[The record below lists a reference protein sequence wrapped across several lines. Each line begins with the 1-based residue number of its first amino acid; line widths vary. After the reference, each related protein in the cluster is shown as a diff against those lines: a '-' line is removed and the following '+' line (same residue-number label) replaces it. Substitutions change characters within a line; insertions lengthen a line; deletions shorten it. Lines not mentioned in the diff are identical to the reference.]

1 MTDTLSSTIV
11 TLKTEYMTNNTS
23 HAHIHEFIPSS
34 SSNILPIDKNH
45 LELLHQFMLSNPIY
59 SSSHESK
66 IDEIPCTIYEGDVT
80 HFWLDSIKHDTSYA
94 PFYPTW
100 MLSAYTLALISKN
113 LGVDNIIDIGSGDGR
128 IAYCG
133 KVVGMESYGIE
144 IVENLVLLQKS
155 ISNGTKVNFN
165 IKLGDATKF
174 DYTSLNLSQP
184 IFFLSGL
191 PEQGELLA
199 NSVIE
204 KILNISNLKNNAKF
218 VFMGSYSKRKYTK
231 DDSKFGW
238 ESVINSFDLDIVKT
252 VTLPT
257 YWTSDQ
263 PVDTPFIFTK
273 LNG

>member
-45 LELLHQFMLSNPIY
+45 LELLHHFMLNNPIY
-59 SSSHESK
+59 SNSHESK
-66 IDEIPCTIYEGDVT
+66 IDEIPCMIYEGDVT

-113 LGVDNIIDIGSGDGR
+113 LGASHIIDIGSGDGR

-144 IVENLVLLQKS
+144 IDENLVLLQKS

-165 IKLGDATKF
+165 IKLGDAIKF

-238 ESVINSFDLDIVKT
+238 GKIIDFFDLDIMKT

-273 LNG
+273 LND

>member
-45 LELLHQFMLSNPIY
+45 LELLHHFMLNNPIY
-59 SSSHESK
+59 SNSHESK
-66 IDEIPCTIYEGDVT
+66 IDEIPCMIYEGDVT

-144 IVENLVLLQKS
+144 IDENLVLLQKS

-165 IKLGDATKF
+165 IKLGDAIKF

-238 ESVINSFDLDIVKT
+238 GKIIDFFDLDIMKT

-273 LNG
+273 LND

>member
-1 MTDTLSSTIV
+1 
-11 TLKTEYMTNNTS
+11 MTNNTS

-34 SSNILPIDKNH
+34 SSNILSIDKNH
-45 LELLHQFMLSNPIY
+45 LELLHQFMLNNPIY
-59 SSSHESK
+59 SSFHESK

-113 LGVDNIIDIGSGDGR
+113 LGVDHIIDIGSGDGR

-133 KVVGMESYGIE
+133 KVVGIESYGIE
-144 IVENLVLLQKS
+144 IDENLVLLQKS
-155 ISNGTKVNFN
+155 ISNDTKVNFN
-165 IKLGDATKF
+165 IKLDDATKF

-204 KILNISNLKNNAKF
+204 KILNISNLKNNAMF

-238 ESVINSFDLDIVKT
+238 GKIIDFFDLNIVKT

-263 PVDTPFIFTK
+263 PIDTPFIFTK
-273 LNG
+273 LND

>member
-1 MTDTLSSTIV
+1 MTDTLSNTIV

-34 SSNILPIDKNH
+34 SSNILSIDKNH
-45 LELLHQFMLSNPIY
+45 LELLHKFMLNNPIY
-59 SSSHESK
+59 SSSHELK

-113 LGVDNIIDIGSGDGR
+113 LGIGNIIDIGSGDGR

-133 KVVGMESYGIE
+133 KVVGMESDGIE
-144 IVENLVLLQKS
+144 IDETLVLLQKS
-155 ISNGTKVNFN
+155 ISNDTKVNFN
-165 IKLGDATKF
+165 IELDDATKF
-174 DYTSLNLSQP
+174 DYTSLKLSQP
-184 IFFLSGL
+184 AVFLSGL

-199 NSVIE
+199 NSVIK
-204 KILNISNLKNNAKF
+204 KILNISNLKNNTMF

-238 ESVINSFDLDIVKT
+238 GNVIDSFDLNIVKT

-263 PVDTPFIFTK
+263 PIDTPFIFTK
-273 LNG
+273 LND

>member
-45 LELLHQFMLSNPIY
+45 LELLHHFMLNNPIY
-59 SSSHESK
+59 SNSHESK
-66 IDEIPCTIYEGDVT
+66 IDEIPCMIYEGDVT

-144 IVENLVLLQKS
+144 IDENLVLLQKS

-165 IKLGDATKF
+165 IKLGDAIKF
-174 DYTSLNLSQP
+174 DYASLNLSQP

-238 ESVINSFDLDIVKT
+238 GKIIDFFDLDIMKT
-252 VTLPT
+252 ITLPT

-273 LNG
+273 LND

>member
-45 LELLHQFMLSNPIY
+45 LELLHQFMLNNPIY
-59 SSSHESK
+59 SNSHESK
-66 IDEIPCTIYEGDVT
+66 IDEIPCMIYEGDVT

-113 LGVDNIIDIGSGDGR
+113 LGASHIIDIGSGDGR

-144 IVENLVLLQKS
+144 IDENLVLLQKS

-165 IKLGDATKF
+165 IKLGDAIKF

-238 ESVINSFDLDIVKT
+238 GKIIDFFDLDIMKT

-273 LNG
+273 LND

>member
-45 LELLHQFMLSNPIY
+45 LELLHHFMLNNPIY
-59 SSSHESK
+59 SNSHESK
-66 IDEIPCTIYEGDVT
+66 IDEIPCMIYEGDVT

-113 LGVDNIIDIGSGDGR
+113 LGVGHIIDIGSGDGR

-144 IVENLVLLQKS
+144 IDENLVLLQKS

-165 IKLGDATKF
+165 IKLGDAIKF

-238 ESVINSFDLDIVKT
+238 GKIIDFFDLDIMKT

-273 LNG
+273 LND

>member
-1 MTDTLSSTIV
+1 MNDTLSNTIV
-11 TLKTEYMTNNTS
+11 TLKTEYMANSAS
-23 HAHIHEFIPSS
+23 HAHIHEFIPNS
-34 SSNILPIDKNH
+34 SSNILTIDQNDI
-45 LELLHQFMLSNPIY
+45 ELLHKFMHNNPIY

-66 IDEIPCTIYEGDVT
+66 IDEIPCKIYEGDVT

-113 LGVDNIIDIGSGDGR
+113 LGVSHIIDIGSGDGR

-133 KVVGMESYGIE
+133 KVVGIESYGIE
-144 IVENLVLLQKS
+144 IDENLVLLQKS
-155 ISNGTKVNFN
+155 ISKDTEVNFN
-165 IKLGDATKF
+165 VKLDDATKF
-174 DYTSLNLSQP
+174 DYTSLSLSQP
-184 IFFLSGL
+184 VFFLSGL

-199 NSVIE
+199 NSVIK
-204 KILNISNLKNNAKF
+204 KILNISALKNKAMF

-238 ESVINSFDLDIVKT
+238 GNVIDSFDLNIVKT

-263 PVDTPFIFTK
+263 PIDTPFIFTK
-273 LNG
+273 LND

>member
-1 MTDTLSSTIV
+1 
-11 TLKTEYMTNNTS
+11 MTNNTS

-45 LELLHQFMLSNPIY
+45 LELLHHFMLNNPIY
-59 SSSHESK
+59 SNSHESK
-66 IDEIPCTIYEGDVT
+66 IDEIPCMIYEGDVT

-113 LGVDNIIDIGSGDGR
+113 LGASHIIDIGSGDGR

-144 IVENLVLLQKS
+144 IDENLVLLQKS

-165 IKLGDATKF
+165 IKLGDAIKF

-238 ESVINSFDLDIVKT
+238 GKIIDFFDLDIMKT

-273 LNG
+273 LND

>member
-1 MTDTLSSTIV
+1 
-11 TLKTEYMTNNTS
+11 MTNNTS

-34 SSNILPIDKNH
+34 SSNILSIDKNH
-45 LELLHQFMLSNPIY
+45 LELLHKFMLNNPIY
-59 SSSHESK
+59 SSSHELT

-113 LGVDNIIDIGSGDGR
+113 LGIGNIIDIGSGDGR

-144 IVENLVLLQKS
+144 IDENLVLLQKS
-155 ISNGTKVNFN
+155 ISNDTKVNFN
-165 IKLGDATKF
+165 IELDDATKF
-174 DYTSLNLSQP
+174 DYTSLKLSQP
-184 IFFLSGL
+184 AVFLSGL

-204 KILNISNLKNNAKF
+204 KILSISNLKNNTMF

-238 ESVINSFDLDIVKT
+238 GNVIDSFDLNIVKT

-263 PVDTPFIFTK
+263 PIDTPFIFTK
-273 LNG
+273 LND

>member
-11 TLKTEYMTNNTS
+11 TLKTEYMTNNTG

-45 LELLHQFMLSNPIY
+45 LELLHHFMLNNPIY
-59 SSSHESK
+59 SNSHESK
-66 IDEIPCTIYEGDVT
+66 IDEIPCMIYEGDVT

-113 LGVDNIIDIGSGDGR
+113 LGASHIIDIGSGDGR

-144 IVENLVLLQKS
+144 IDENLVLLQKS

-204 KILNISNLKNNAKF
+204 KILNISNLKNNTMF

-238 ESVINSFDLDIVKT
+238 GSVINSFDLDIVKT